1 MGYALNVQHQYTE
14 TMTSLN
20 SKLQL
25 ALLNPKKSR
34 NKLQK
39 GFTLV
44 ELLIVVIILGVL
56 SAVALP
62 AFLNQTG
69 KAKVNAAR
77 ASVVAAAKSCEV
89 ALISGE
95 AGSNWAAPQGVGKA
109 APTGTGADFAP
120 GAAAECPDP
129 TVTPGTLFYSQVEG
143 LKTQAIATLKV
154 NGGIDV

>member
-95 AGSNWAAPQGVGKA
+95 AGLNWAAPQGVGSA
-109 APTGTGADFAP
+109 APTADATSGAFTP
-120 GAAAECPDP
+120 GAAATCPDP
-129 TVTPGTLFYSQVEG
+129 TPANGTLFYSQVEG
-143 LKTQAIATLKV
+143 LDTQA
-154 NGGIDV
+154 